1 MSTDIQDAKFDTVK
15 DRPGGRSSQVKVA
28 VMKAVRSELT
38 RVGYSKLSH
47 RGVAAVAEVNHVTVY
62 RRWPTKAR
70 LVADLFRDLA
80 ADFVPIPDTG
90 SLHGDFHAYLS
101 SIVQM
106 LNDQSLKQLLQTFFV
121 ASFDG
126 DEAVESVISEIWRE
140 RFSAAGIMI
149 DRAVERKEIP
159 HTERGHDALETLVS
173 PVWFRTFISKKP
185 VDNTFLDNLSLHVS
199 SALKIPEW

>member
-15 DRPGGRSSQVKVA
+15 ERPGGRSSQVKMA
-28 VMKAVRSELT
+28 VMNGVRSELS

-47 RGVAAVAEVNHVTVY
+47 RGVAAAADVNHVTVY

-80 ADFVPIPDTG
+80 ADLVPIPDTG
-90 SLHGDFHAYLS
+90 SLHGDFDAYLS

-106 LNDQSLKQLLQTFFV
+106 LNDQSLKHLLQTFFV

-140 RFSAAGIMI
+140 RFSDAEIMI
-149 DRAVERKEIP
+149 DRAVERAEIP
-159 HTERGHDALETLVS
+159 VTERGNDALECLVS
-173 PVWFRTFISKKP
+173 PVWFRTFISRKP
-185 VDNTFLDNLSLHVS
+185 IDGKFIDQLAAQASSL
-199 SALKIPEW
+199 LKTAK

>member
-15 DRPGGRSSQVKVA
+15 ERPGGRSSQVKMA
-28 VMKAVRSELT
+28 VMNAVRSELT

-80 ADFVPIPDTG
+80 ADLVPIPDTG

-106 LNDQSLKQLLQTFFV
+106 LNDQSLKHLLQTFFV

-140 RFSAAGIMI
+140 RFSDARLMI
-149 DRAVERKEIP
+149 DRAVERAEIAMP
-159 HTERGHDALETLVS
+159 ERGSDALESLVS
-173 PVWFRTFISKKP
+173 PVWFRTFISRKP
-185 VDNTFLDNLSLHVS
+185 VDKPFIDQLAAQACSSLRIG
-199 SALKIPEW
+199 K

>member
-15 DRPGGRSSQVKVA
+15 ERPGGRSSQVKMA
-28 VMKAVRSELT
+28 VMNAVRSELT
-38 RVGYSKLSH
+38 RVGYSELSH
-47 RGVAAVAEVNHVTVY
+47 RGVAAIAEVNHVTVY

-80 ADFVPIPDTG
+80 ADLVPIPDTG

-106 LNDQSLKQLLQTFFV
+106 LNDQSLKHLLQTFFV

-140 RFSAAGIMI
+140 RFSDAEIMI
-149 DRAVERKEIP
+149 DRAVERAEIP
-159 HTERGHDALETLVS
+159 VTERGNDALECLAS
-173 PVWFRTFISKKP
+173 PVWFRTFISRKP
-185 VDNTFLDNLSLHVS
+185 IDGKFIDQLAAQASSLLRT
-199 SALKIPEW
+199 AK

>member
-1 MSTDIQDAKFDTVK
+1 MSTDIKDAKFDTVK
-15 DRPGGRSSQVKVA
+15 ERPGGRSSQVKMA
-28 VMKAVRSELT
+28 VMNAVRSELT

-80 ADFVPIPDTG
+80 ADLVPIPDTG

-106 LNDQSLKQLLQTFFV
+106 LNDQSLKHLPQTFFV

-140 RFSAAGIMI
+140 RFSDAEIMI
-149 DRAVERKEIP
+149 DRAIERAEIP
-159 HTERGHDALETLVS
+159 VTERGNDALECLVS
-173 PVWFRTFISKKP
+173 PVWFRTFISRKP
-185 VDNTFLDNLSLHVS
+185 IDGKFIDQLAAQASSLLRT
-199 SALKIPEW
+199 AK